1 MILKKQGDK
10 FDKDTLD
17 RFNVI
22 RSNAL
27 LMGQLID
34 DLLAFSRLG
43 RKYISLTLL
52 DMDVLVRDVWKEMQN
67 MNPCC

>member
-1 MILKKQGDK
+1 
-10 FDKDTLD
+10 
-17 RFNVI
+17 
-22 RSNAL
+22 
-27 LMGQLID
+27 MGQLID